1 MTSGDAA
8 TPSGCVTLLA
18 PDLENL
24 LGFEA
29 ALAAGWSPDPRRAG
43 DQAYIGGELQRL
55 RQDKLKFLD
64 DLSPGDRQRTVS
76 GSPLTVL
83 LFWIWDGEFCGS
95 INLRFLQGTEQL
107 PPEVSGHVGYSVV
120 PWKQRSGRATAALG
134 LLLDVAAKQGLTRLV
149 VLCDEDNDAS
159 RRVIE
164 RNGGQFFMRGPHPS
178 DRPKRTKLYFWLHPG
193 PAPENTSER

>member
-1 MTSGDAA
+1 MTSGDTA
-8 TPSGCVTLLA
+8 THAGRVVLLT

-24 LGFEA
+24 SGFET

-43 DQAYIGGELQRL
+43 DQAYVSGELERL
-55 RQDKLKFLD
+55 RRDRSTFLD
-64 DLSPGDRQRTVS
+64 DLNHGGKRHTVS

-95 INLRFLQGTEQL
+95 ISLRFRQGTEEL

-120 PWKQRSGRATAALG
+120 PWKRGSGYATAALG
-134 LLLDVAAKQGLTRLV
+134 LLLNVATKQRLTRLV
-149 VLCDEDNDAS
+149 ILCDEDNDAS

-178 DRPKRTKLYFWLHPG
+178 DRPERTKLYFWLNPT
-193 PAPENTSER
+193 PAA

>member
-1 MTSGDAA
+1 MTSGDTA
-8 TPSGCVTLLA
+8 TPSGCVALLA

-24 LGFEA
+24 SGFEA

-64 DLSPGDRQRTVS
+64 DLSPGDSQRTVS
-76 GSPLTVL
+76 PSPRTVL

-120 PWKQRSGRATAALG
+120 PWKQAQRPRHRSARPPARYGGKAG
-134 LLLDVAAKQGLTRLV
+134 
-149 VLCDEDNDAS
+149 S
-159 RRVIE
+159 HPPRRSL
-164 RNGGQFFMRGPHPS
+164 RRGQ
-178 DRPKRTKLYFWLHPG
+178 
-193 PAPENTSER
+193 